1 MRPGSQDGG
10 LVITFIFVVMTIALL
25 TVAGVFALAQMEKMQ
40 ERQSGS
46 LSAASVEAEQERATG
61 LD

>member
-1 MRPGSQDGG
+1 
-10 LVITFIFVVMTIALL
+10 VITFIFVVMMVVLL
-25 TVAGVFALAQMEKMQ
+25 TVAGVFALVLKEKML

-46 LSAASVEAEQERATG
+46 LNAARVGVEQERATG

>member
-1 MRPGSQDGG
+1 
-10 LVITFIFVVMTIALL
+10 VITFIFVVMMVVLL
-25 TVAGVFALAQMEKMQ
+25 TVAGVFALVLKEKMQ

-46 LSAASVEAEQERATG
+46 LNAASVGAEQEGATG